1 MAGITARKAA
11 RNRIVLQYPQMK
23 SRILRYLIPAALAA
37 LVLTIPF
44 RGSSQEQ
51 LDPLIVAKDTH
62 RLMFENQIY
71 DRASSWHGGNRIDSA
86 PVHPQ

>member
-1 MAGITARKAA
+1 
-11 RNRIVLQYPQMK
+11 MK

-62 RLMFENQIY
+62 RLMFDNQRY
-71 DRASSWHGGNRIDSA
+71 DRASS
-86 PVHPQ
+86 

>member
-1 MAGITARKAA
+1 
-11 RNRIVLQYPQMK
+11 MK
-23 SRILRYLIPAALAA
+23 SRILRYLIPAALVA